1 MHVCFLERD
10 DENDL
15 IAYLFVCM
23 RLALRAFRRARL
35 RSEFFA
41 IRMVLGVVVVNI
53 VVVSAVSLKLRLK
66 YFAASIGTKDYL
78 TLRLCQ

>member
-1 MHVCFLERD
+1 
-10 DENDL
+10 
-15 IAYLFVCM
+15 M

-53 VVVSAVSLKLRLK
+53 VVVVSAVSLKLRLK
-66 YFAASIGTKDYL
+66 YFAASIGSAILFGTPIMTMTKIQL
-78 TLRLCQ
+78 